1 MKLSELIAELEK
13 FRGVVDDPEVVY
25 WDADIGDHMQI
36 YTVSTI
42 QIGDREVVEIV
53 GVPF

>member
-1 MKLSELIAELEK
+1 MKLSELLDELEK
-13 FRGVVDDPEVVY
+13 FKGVVDDYEVVY
-25 WDADIGDHMQI
+25 WDAEIGDHMQI
-36 YTVSTI
+36 NSVSSI

>member
-1 MKLSELIAELEK
+1 MKLSQLIEELQK

-25 WDADIGDHMQI
+25 WNPDIGDHEQI
-36 YTVSTI
+36 HTVSTI
-42 QIGDREVVEIV
+42 QIGTREVVEIV